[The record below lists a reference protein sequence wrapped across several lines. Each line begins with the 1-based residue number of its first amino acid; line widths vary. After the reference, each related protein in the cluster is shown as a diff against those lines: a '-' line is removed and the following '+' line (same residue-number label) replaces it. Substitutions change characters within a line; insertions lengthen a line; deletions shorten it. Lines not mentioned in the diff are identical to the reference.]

1 MLSYI
6 KYNLFFSIYTF
17 QNVLL
22 NKIITVNISNL
33 PKSIQKE
40 ISHFADDGKWP
51 HESVG
56 PTEPKEGPIFPID
69 DAAAVKDVSISNP
82 SIENISAEATKIKI

>member
-33 PKSIQKE
+33 PSNIQKHD
-40 ISHFADDGKWP
+40 SHFAIGGKCP
-51 HESVG
+51 HVSEG
-56 PTEPKEGPIFPID
+56 PIDPNPGPIFPREEA
-69 DAAAVKDVSISNP
+69 DAVNEVIRSCPNNENR
-82 SIENISAEATKIKI
+82 IEDTTKINI

>member
-6 KYNLFFSIYTF
+6 NYNLFFPIYTF

-40 ISHFADDGKWP
+40 TIHFAEDGKCP
-51 HESVG
+51 HVSVG
-56 PTEPKEGPIFPID
+56 PTEPKEGPIFPKE
-69 DAAAVKDVSISNP
+69 DADADKDVIISNP
-82 SIENISAEATKIKI
+82 